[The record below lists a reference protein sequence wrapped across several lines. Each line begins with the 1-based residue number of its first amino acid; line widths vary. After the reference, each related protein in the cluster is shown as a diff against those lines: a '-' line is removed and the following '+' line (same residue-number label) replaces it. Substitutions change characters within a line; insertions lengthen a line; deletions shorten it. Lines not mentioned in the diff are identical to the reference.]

1 MSICNVAHLTHQFD
15 EKILYQDAEF
25 ELFNGEHCGIVGPN
39 GAGKSTLMKILT
51 GQISPDQGDIR
62 WQPGITIGALNQQAW
77 TDQAEMTI
85 LEFLKTAYQTLWQW
99 ESQMNEAYLKAA
111 EEVENSEHWLKKAGR
126 LQEQLE
132 LTFTEADKATILA
145 FITGSFP
152 E

>member
-15 EKILYQDAEF
+15 EKILYQGAEF

-111 EEVENSEHWLKKAGR
+111 VEMENSEHWLKKADGCR
-126 LQEQLE
+126 N
-132 LTFTEADKATILA
+132 
-145 FITGSFP
+145 S
-152 E
+152 